1 MPLAFLM
8 DHHVPGTIVR
18 GLRVRGIDVLTAFE
32 DQVHRLPDDQL
43 LARATELG
51 RVLVT
56 QDDDLLG
63 IAHRWQ
69 AAGRGFSGV
78 IYCHQLNIT
87 IGRAIADL
95 EVLALCCT
103 AEEFVGTVQ
112 FLPLG

>member
-8 DHHVPGTIVR
+8 DQHVPGPIVR
-18 GLRVRGIDVLTAFE
+18 GLRVRGIDAVTAFE
-32 DQVHRLPDDQL
+32 ERVDRLPDDEL

-56 QDDDLLG
+56 QDDDLLA

-69 AAGRGFSGV
+69 VTGRGFSGL

-87 IGRAIADL
+87 IGRAIAGL

-103 AEEFVGTVQ
+103 EDEFLSVVQ
-112 FLPLG
+112 FLPLT